1 MATRVG
7 IRTYPSA
14 RTEAQN
20 VSLQREGPNILP
32 LRLRLYTIL
41 KMHAKAIRRLQADPE
56 GAGSWGFCFT
66 LILGA

>member
-32 LRLRLYTIL
+32 LRIKERLLNPRIYNN
-41 KMHAKAIRRLQADPE
+41 
-56 GAGSWGFCFT
+56 SNY
-66 LILGA
+66 